1 MAYKGQPVP
10 STTYQKGYFK
20 VSDGK
25 SVEVSVPANSDLK
38 AGQFAYLDGFL
49 GVITR
54 DVKTAANEKAKAILI
69 IEVAEYET
77 DQIDDSKTF
86 AKGDKI
92 YWDATN
98 KRLTTDATDIFAG
111 VVTAAKDTNNVIWF
125 ILRPWV
131 VSAEVA
137 AVAAAAQAAAE
148 AAQGQVED
156 YLVGTHG
163 EPVFEVSGEATDTA
177 RIVTVTLKDAAGNDV
192 EQICAVRVWL
202 SDVVGGGE
210 TAAAPAN
217 GFAAPGSGALGEILE
232 TITANKQFIMLTE
245 IDEGASKFNLELD
258 EQTANKTWYLN
269 VEWQGYVYS
278 SEAIELKAAE

>member
-1 MAYKGQPVP
+1 MSKLNPVP
-10 STTYQKGYFK
+10 VTAYDAPRAKVGDARSVKVNVPENTTIEA
-20 VSDGK
+20 GK
-25 SVEVSVPANSDLK
+25 
-38 AGQFAYLDGFL
+38 FYYLDGFL
-49 GVITR
+49 GAAFQSVTTGAGE
-54 DVKTAANEKAKAILI
+54 TAEVVLN
-69 IEVAEYET
+69 IELAEFET
-77 DQIDDSKTF
+77 DQINTTDDFIIGTP
-86 AKGDKI
+86 I
-92 YWDATN
+92 YWDNDN
-98 KRLTTDATDIFAG
+98 KRFTETATTVFAG
-111 VVTAAKDTNNVIWF
+111 IVTAEKDDNNVIWF

-202 SDVVGGGE
+202 SDVVGEGE

-278 SEAIELKAAE
+278 SEAIELKAGE